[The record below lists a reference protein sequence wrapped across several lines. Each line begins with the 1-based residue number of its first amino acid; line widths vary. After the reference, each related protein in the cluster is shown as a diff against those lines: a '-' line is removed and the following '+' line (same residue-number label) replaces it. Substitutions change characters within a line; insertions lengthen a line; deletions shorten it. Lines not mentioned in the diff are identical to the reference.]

1 MSEIGAYEL
10 IFWIV
15 IAVMAFLAFGVWSAD
30 KLIEA
35 EKPTSLQKRIEQ
47 MNREAD
53 ELIERANRKLD
64 QRDRLSDTQWG
75 DL

>member
-1 MSEIGAYEL
+1 MSEYEF

-15 IAVMAFLAFGVWSAD
+15 IAVMCFLAFGFWLASVLGKS
-30 KLIEA
+30 E
-35 EKPTSLQKRIEQ
+35 SQKRIEKI
-47 MNREAD
+47 NREVD